1 MISIFK
7 LQGKSYHWWE
17 QLKQVEGL
25 EERKISWQR
34 FQKYFK
40 QEYLSQQYYDKKML
54 EFFELQ
60 LGNMTME
67 ECEKIFLELLSY
79 VDFIQED
86 KVKIQHLLSG
96 LPTFY
101 KDQINYDEPLTLKEC
116 IRKAMCLYE

>member
-1 MISIFK
+1 
-7 LQGKSYHWWE
+7 
-17 QLKQVEGL
+17 
-25 EERKISWQR
+25 
-34 FQKYFK
+34 
-40 QEYLSQQYYDKKML
+40 ML
-54 EFFELQ
+54 ELFEIQ

-116 IRKAMCLYE
+116 IRKAKCLYKQGNIMKDIHKS